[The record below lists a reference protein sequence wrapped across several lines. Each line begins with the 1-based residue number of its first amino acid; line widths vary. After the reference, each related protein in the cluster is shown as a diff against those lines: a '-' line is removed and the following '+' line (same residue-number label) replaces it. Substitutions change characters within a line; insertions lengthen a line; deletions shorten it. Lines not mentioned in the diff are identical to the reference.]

1 MSTWD
6 DIQNEAEWLA
16 QQFRQRNVDL
26 AEATKAGNY
35 YTSKD
40 YDNKAFARFLELMAK
55 NPPPR
60 SRRSQQ
66 HFKNLWDIWRSWK
79 PSLMEKD
86 KAYAWAW
93 GVRLAKA
100 KSVKL

>member
-26 AEATKAGNY
+26 AEAKKAGDY
-35 YTSKD
+35 YISKECD
-40 YDNKAFARFLELMAK
+40 GKAFAQFLKLMAQ

-66 HFKNLWDIWRSWK
+66 HFKNLWDIWRSWN
-79 PSLMEKD
+79 PIFTEKE
-86 KAYAWAW
+86 KARAWAW
-93 GVRLAKA
+93 GVRLAKVR
-100 KSVKL
+100 S